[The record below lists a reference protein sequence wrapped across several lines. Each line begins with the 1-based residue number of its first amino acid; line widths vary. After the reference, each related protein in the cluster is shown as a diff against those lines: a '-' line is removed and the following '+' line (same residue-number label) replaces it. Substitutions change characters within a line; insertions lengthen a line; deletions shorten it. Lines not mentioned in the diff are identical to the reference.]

1 MHINMKY
8 YVVTIGA
15 IFIALGIGMLVGFNL
30 NYDQELSKQQAT
42 IIKDL
47 DKQFDGLKTKNDELE
62 KLLDS
67 TEKNNTQLLE
77 YINNNYTKI
86 IKDEL
91 QEKNVGVI
99 TTSSDYDYTEQVQKI
114 IEDSTGS
121 IAFDIILNDSIN
133 NQENIKELSNILEVD
148 FKSTEDVINYIVDC
162 LKDINANSKLEEIEK
177 LGMIKIN
184 SISENYQDYD
194 EVVLAGGSSK
204 ENEEKVKAV
213 DKVIIDKI
221 KQENKYIVAVQ
232 KSDVKISYIEDY
244 KESKVVTIDNVD
256 EGLGKLALVTVL
268 KNQTPKGNFGR
279 SEGVDGVIPFK

>member
-42 IIKDL
+42 IIEDL
-47 DKQFDGLKTKNDELE
+47 DKKFEGLKTKNDDLE

-67 TEKNNTQLLE
+67 SEKNNTQLLE

-91 QEKNVGVI
+91 QGKNIGVI
-99 TTSSDYDYTEQVQKI
+99 TTSNDYDYTEQVQKT
-114 IEDSTGS
+114 IENSAGS
-121 IAFDIILNDSIN
+121 IAFDIVLNDSII
-133 NQENIKELSNILEVD
+133 NQENIKQLSNTLEVE
-148 FKSTEDVINYIVDC
+148 FKSPEDVVNYIIEC
-162 LKDINANSKLEEIEK
+162 LKDINANSKLEELEK
-177 LGMIKIN
+177 LEMITIN
-184 SISENYQDYD
+184 SISENYQEYTD
-194 EVVLAGGSSK
+194 VVLAGGSSK
-204 ENEEKVKAV
+204 DNQEKVKVV
-213 DKVIIDKI
+213 DKTIIEKL
-221 KQENKYIVAVQ
+221 KQENKYIVALQ
-232 KSDVKISYIEDY
+232 KSDVKNSYIQEY

-279 SEGVDGVIPFK
+279 SEGVDGIIPFK